1 MLKKLFS
8 LYKPAPFIAPLPAEK
23 IGPAYR
29 RLRWRMMLGVFS
41 GYAFFYFVR
50 NSFSLAKPYL
60 IKDYGMSKGDVG
72 LIATALAVSYGL
84 SKFLMGNVSDRSN
97 PRYFMATG
105 LLLSGI
111 VNLVFPSFAGSAA
124 TMFVLWFVN
133 GWAQGMGWPPCARTL
148 THWFSDHERGTVFA
162 AWNLAHNVGGGLV
175 GPIVNG
181 SLALA
186 AVLAAGAAL
195 GAGATFR
202 MIFYVPALLAIAM
215 AVLLLV
221 FLRDTPQSCGLPSIE
236 DFKND
241 HPDTGVDDPER
252 ELSAKEIFVTYVLKN
267 KPLWIIAVANI
278 FIYVVRY
285 GVLNWAPTYLT
296 SMKGCP
302 PDTSRWLFFLY
313 EAAGI
318 PGTLLAG
325 WASDKLFGGRRSP
338 VSFIFMALVTA
349 AVWVYWKNPAGH
361 FLTDALA
368 LFAIGFLIY
377 GPVML
382 IGVSAVDLAPKKA
395 AGTAAGFTG
404 FFGYVFGAVIAELGL
419 GKIVDRWG
427 WDGGFML
434 ILGACV
440 ISMALFAATW
450 NVHHKDRNK

>member
-1 MLKKLFS
+1 MLSRL
-8 LYKPAPFIAPLPAEK
+8 LNIYKPAAFVEPLPADK
-23 IGPAYR
+23 VPAAYKR
-29 RLRWRMMLGVFS
+29 MRWQMMGGVFA

-50 NSFSLAKPYL
+50 NTFSLAKPYL

-72 LIATALAVSYGL
+72 LIATALAISYGL
-84 SKFLMGNVSDRSN
+84 SKFIMGSVSDRSN

-105 LLLSGI
+105 LLLSGLI
-111 VNLVFPSFAGSAA
+111 NLIFPSFAGSVAM
-124 TMFVLWFVN
+124 MFVLWFAN

-148 THWFSDHERGTVFA
+148 THWFSDHERGTIFA

-175 GPIVNG
+175 APIVNG
-181 SLALA
+181 ALALA

-195 GAGATFR
+195 SAGLTFHI
-202 MIFYVPALLAIAM
+202 IFYVPAFLAIAM
-215 AVLLLV
+215 SVVLLV

-241 HPDTGVDDPER
+241 HPDTGVADPER
-252 ELSAKEIFVTYVLKN
+252 ELTTKEILFKFVLTN
-267 KPLWIIAVANI
+267 KPLWIIAIANV
-278 FIYVVRY
+278 FVYVVRY

-296 SMKGCP
+296 AAKACP
-302 PDTSRWLFFLY
+302 PDTSRWMFFLY
-313 EAAGI
+313 EVAGI

-325 WASDKLFGGRRSP
+325 WVSDKLFGGRRSP
-338 VSFIFMALVTA
+338 VSFIFMVLVTIS
-349 AVWVYWKNPAGH
+349 VWIYWKNPAGN
-361 FLTDALA
+361 FMVDALA

-404 FFGYVFGAVIAELGL
+404 FFGYVFGAVIAELGM
-419 GKIVDRWG
+419 GRTVDRWG
-427 WDGGFML
+427 WDGGFTL
-434 ILGACV
+434 LLGACF

-450 NVHHKDRNK
+450 KVHHKADR

>member
-1 MLKKLFS
+1 MLSKLLS
-8 LYKPAPFIAPLPAEK
+8 VYKPAAFIEPLPADK
-23 IGPAYR
+23 VPAAYK
-29 RLRWRMMLGVFS
+29 RLRWQMMAGVFL

-72 LIATALAVSYGL
+72 LIATALAISYGL
-84 SKFLMGNVSDRSN
+84 SKFIMGNVSDRSN

-105 LLLSGI
+105 LFLSGF
-111 VNLVFPSFAGSAA
+111 VNIIFPSFAGSVGLL
-124 TMFVLWFVN
+124 FVLWFAN

-148 THWFSDHERGTVFA
+148 THWFSDHERGTIFA
-162 AWNLAHNVGGGLV
+162 TWNLAHNVGGGLI
-175 GPIVNG
+175 GPIING
-181 SLALA
+181 AMALA
-186 AVLAAGAAL
+186 AVIAGGAAL
-195 GAGATFR
+195 SAGLTLHLV
-202 MIFYVPALLAIAM
+202 FYVPAVLAIAM

-241 HPDTGVDDPER
+241 HPETGVADPEK
-252 ELSAKEIFVTYVLKN
+252 ELTAKEIFVTFVLKN
-267 KPLWIIAVANI
+267 KPLWIIAVANV

-296 SMKGCP
+296 TMKCCP

-313 EAAGI
+313 EVAGI

-325 WASDKLFGGRRSP
+325 WASDRLFGGRRSP
-338 VSFIFMALVTA
+338 VSLIFMVFVTIS
-349 AVWVYWKNPAGH
+349 VWVYWKNPAGN
-361 FLTDALA
+361 FMVDSIA

-404 FFGYVFGAVIAELGL
+404 FFGYVFGAVIAELGM
-419 GKIVDRWG
+419 GRIVDRWG
-427 WDGGFML
+427 WDGGFTML
-434 ILGACV
+434 LAACV
-440 ISMALFAATW
+440 ISVVLFAMTW
-450 NVHHKDRNK
+450 NVHHKPNR